1 MMNSP
6 AYRYD
11 LSQMDDLTLID
22 LEGALRA
29 AYALVDVKT
38 SLVRL
43 TASGRRHFAKQL
55 RILKLDPSRMLTL
68 EDLGAI
74 AFTHSEMVACE
85 QAAELYGDAHRE
97 IRFFD
102 EPFE

>member
-1 MMNSP
+1 MMTSP
-6 AYRYD
+6 ASRSD

-38 SLVRL
+38 LLVRL
-43 TASGRRHFAKQL
+43 TATGRTHFANQL
-55 RILKLDPSRMLTL
+55 RILKLDPSRMMTL

-74 AFTHSEMVACE
+74 AFTHSEMVGYE
-85 QAAELYGDAHRE
+85 QAAEFFGDADRE